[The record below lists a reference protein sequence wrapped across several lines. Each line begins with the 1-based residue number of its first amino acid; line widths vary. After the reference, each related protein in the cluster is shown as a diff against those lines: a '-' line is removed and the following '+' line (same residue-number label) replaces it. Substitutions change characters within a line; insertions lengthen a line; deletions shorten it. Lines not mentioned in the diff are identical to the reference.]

1 MRKLLLLFLLLPIF
15 CFAGEQEA
23 SNFFNVK
30 VLKVIDGDTFKIDI
44 EKCFWKVFCHN
55 MSVRVRGI
63 DTPEIRSKNE
73 QEKQK
78 AQEAKQFTEDFLSL
92 GSVHLI
98 YCTRDKYFRLLCNV
112 KVRPPEIKGFDYSQ
126 DKDLAQALL
135 SSGLAK
141 KYNGEKK
148 DVPIQR

>member
-1 MRKLLLLFLLLPIF
+1 MRKLLFLFLLLPTF
-15 CFAGEQEA
+15 SFAAEPQA

-30 VLKVIDGDTFKIDI
+30 VLKIIDGDTFKIDI
-44 EKCFWKVFCHN
+44 EKCFWKVICKN
-55 MSVRVRGI
+55 MSVRVRGV
-63 DTPEIRSKNE
+63 DTPEIHSKNE

-78 AQEAKQFTEDFLSL
+78 AQKAKKFTEDFLNQ

-112 KVRPPEIKGFDYSQ
+112 KVRPPQIKTMDYSQ

-141 KYNGEKK
+141 PYSGGKK
-148 DVPIQR
+148 

>member
-1 MRKLLLLFLLLPIF
+1 MKHKLILKNFLFLFLLLPTF
-15 CFAGEQEA
+15 SFAAEQEA

-44 EKCFWKVFCHN
+44 EKCFWKVICKN
-55 MSVRVRGI
+55 MSVRVRGV
-63 DTPEIRSKNE
+63 DTPEIHSKNR

-78 AQEAKQFTEDFLSL
+78 AEEAKIFTEDFLNK
-92 GSVHLI
+92 GKVNLI

-135 SSGLAK
+135 SVNLAK
-141 KYNGEKK
+141 PYTGGKK
-148 DVPIQR
+148 

>member
-1 MRKLLLLFLLLPIF
+1 MKLKNKLFILILLLPCLAF
-15 CFAGEQEA
+15 CQEA

-44 EKCFWKVFCHN
+44 KKCFWKVFCKN

-63 DTPEIRSKNE
+63 DTPEIRSKDKK
-73 QEKQK
+73 EKQK
-78 AQEAKQFTEDFLSL
+78 AQQAKQFTEDFLSK

-112 KVRPPEIKGFDYSQ
+112 KVRPPEIKGKDYSQ
-126 DKDLAQALL
+126 DKDLAKALI
-135 SSGLAK
+135 SAKLAK
-141 KYNGEKK
+141 PYSGGKK
-148 DVPIQR
+148 

>member
-1 MRKLLLLFLLLPIF
+1 MRKLLFLFLLFPTF

-44 EKCFWKVFCHN
+44 EKCFWKVFCKN
-55 MSVRVRGI
+55 LSVRVRGV
-63 DTPEIRSKNE
+63 DTPEIRSKDE
-73 QEKQK
+73 QKKQK
-78 AQEAKQFTEDFLSL
+78 AQEAKKFTEDFLKQ

-112 KVRPPEIKGFDYSQ
+112 KVRPPEIKGYDYSQ
-126 DKDLAQALL
+126 DRDLAQTLL

-141 KYNGEKK
+141 EYNGGKK
-148 DVPIQR
+148 